1 MIDSLSMQLIELIQT
16 QILRINKNQK
26 ILSVIINLNN
36 WNLNGDLFHWLDI
49 VTSTLL

>member
-36 WNLNGDLFHWLDI
+36 WNLNGDLFH
-49 VTSTLL
+49 

>member
-36 WNLNGDLFHWLDI
+36 
-49 VTSTLL
+49 